1 MHTLPAWMPYRRMYS
16 RAHPA
21 VRERLQQYESADAE
35 APADMLY
42 AGLPGQATYWLGA
55 AAMAAAFPV
64 TAYVLWSRFK
74 ETPFQDGAGD
84 TAKII
89 GQMARGESAP
99 RWSSAQEQELARRSK
114 L

>member
-1 MHTLPAWMPYRRMYS
+1 M
-16 RAHPA
+16 RA
-21 VRERLQQYESADAE
+21 ADLLLM
-35 APADMLY
+35 DRY

-74 ETPFQDGAGD
+74 ETPFQDGAGE

-89 GQMARGESAP
+89 GEMARGESGP
-99 RWSSAQEQELARRSK
+99 RWSTRWTAPRSK